1 MFDGSHRT
9 NKREINYSGASSS
22 SRTSRKAN
30 LTLARQQRL
39 ARAQA
44 KAKLNASIVIQ
55 RCWRG
60 VRAGQGDTTGR
71 KGIARALDG
80 RFQTIITNS
89 LKTSDDYSSS
99 STGSSSSQQPGSV
112 AIPASL
118 LAFRLSPALSPFYT
132 YSSCNKQKLG
142 ANNDNAPSVE
152 EAMRQD
158 LLQLEKFTHCQQ
170 SQAQNSQISSI
181 AANRLISI
189 TLFLIRQS
197 VSRRNMMDKEE
208 VENRRIFSLLN
219 YLLQSIFSFNNSNT
233 IASDGVFVVDDLRS
247 DRPSDYYM
255 SILRGDKQIMQRM
268 NPAWMINLFSSLR
281 DYVIYHRDHN
291 VDNEEKVMSMDV
303 DDDGTSKNPYDLEL
317 LLKWCCKTILHL
329 ASDAVATMTSA
340 QQLQGDEAL
349 MSSIPQYQQ
358 GIALLASI
366 LFIAPSAF
374 CKSWLDEELT
384 QFLRLLTTQQGGA
397 ADAVKSD
404 TDTIIWSPIF
414 THYLACAITSGH
426 NSQEPNNGHYWTTA
440 LCETLNNHECSVM
453 HHIVIQ
459 ADDVHYD
466 QSDLYTYSVP
476 VILQHTLQ
484 SHHDLATLA
493 TFAAR
498 GENISSWIA
507 DNKSTKYESSFADA
521 AATAAYA
528 TAHGMD
534 VDDDDDDDDEEEEE
548 IEEEALRSQ
557 SVLVQ
562 QPSQRDKRA
571 ASAGRYS
578 RQDLQTLPKLDALY
592 QTKSLRDKKAAADR
606 LKSLSRGKRSSQIEV
621 QCMISL
627 ADRIGKGQWM
637 LTLSNSLFTP
647 TPPQLSST
655 PSFGLVTSSQLLL
668 LQTRARE
675 CYPSALSSVLTSC
688 SGSKAGRNA
697 ASPLLAKLAFHNPSL
712 LGLWECSS
720 QNVSLLERSLSK
732 TANLSQLVTA
742 YEVFSSFCDLF
753 SHHLLAVDDDEFL
766 QRYFSP
772 ANGTAPVVIM
782 AGDIVL
788 SLTKILNDLYL
799 VNPVLAA
806 DISEIKT
813 DAESVLRFQRARL
826 LISGTKLWNSLHE
839 RWCRLYHNVQFC
851 EENSWWFP
859 FLAGQHDNNPII
871 HSQVT
876 TFGDQNDDN
885 EVMEESSVESVDVD
899 EGDAGGDALASSFR
913 DPKMARVLTAIPQSM
928 PFSRRVNLFQS
939 LIDSD
944 KLLMQ
949 DEEATFRHMMMN
961 LDNPDQVDGE
971 MGGRVRVTI
980 HRDALYSDSME
991 TLNSLGKKLR
1001 KKIQVTFVNQHGA
1014 TEAGIDGGGVF
1025 KEFLDDL
1032 IKDAFIPQT
1041 MRNESGEEEQSLVGN
1056 HPDFFSV
1063 TPLQTLQVNVDSDGD
1078 NTALSHYEFL
1088 GRVLGKAIYESI
1100 LVDPQLALPFL
1111 NKLLGK
1117 QNSLDDLKNMDPEFY
1132 KHIKSLRYMSAQD
1145 IKSLGLTFETTAGQ
1159 KKKTVEL
1166 IPGGSN
1172 ILVTKE
1178 NVIQYIHL
1186 VSHQRMNITGSRQTH
1201 AFLHGFRDIIPA
1213 PWVRLFSAYE
1223 FQKLISGDDAVQGID
1238 VQGMMNVT
1246 RYSGGL
1252 HPSQPIVQWLWEV
1265 VNEMNSDQQ
1274 RKFLKFMTS
1283 CSRQPLLGFKSLA
1296 PAPCVQQ
1303 TRLREDNRGVDIAEG
1318 SPIGNVRLPTSST
1331 CMNLLKLPKYTSKEM
1346 LRDKLL
1352 YAIEAAAGFELS

>member
-22 SRTSRKAN
+22 SRTTRKAN
-30 LTLARQQRL
+30 LTLAKQQRL

-60 VRAGQGDTTGR
+60 VWAGLGDSNKAVGR

-80 RFQTIITNS
+80 RFQTS
-89 LKTSDDYSSS
+89 VTSALSASDKSSS
-99 STGSSSSQQPGSV
+99 SSV
-112 AIPASL
+112 ARSASL
-118 LAFRLSPALSPFYT
+118 LAFRLSPALSPFYSS
-132 YSSCNKQKLG
+132 SSCNTK
-142 ANNDNAPSVE
+142 DTSVE
-152 EAMRQD
+152 ASMRRDFLQMHK
-158 LLQLEKFTHCQQ
+158 LLTHCQ
-170 SQAQNSQISSI
+170 SSGQANYITDTTLPQISPI
-181 AANRLISI
+181 AARRLISF
-189 TLFLIRQS
+189 TLFLLRQS
-197 VSRRNMMDKEE
+197 ISRRNMANEE
-208 VENRRIFSLLN
+208 EENRRIISLLH
-219 YLLQSIFSFNNSNT
+219 YLLQSIFSFNNNI
-233 IASDGVFVVDDLRS
+233 IASGGVLEDLSRS

-255 SILRGDKQIMQRM
+255 SIMRGEQHKRQM
-268 NPAWMINLFSSLR
+268 NPGWMINLFSCLR
-281 DYVIYHRDHN
+281 DFVVFHRDN
-291 VDNEEKVMSMDV
+291 NLDNDDKVISMDI
-303 DDDGTSKNPYDLEL
+303 DGGASNPYDLEL

-329 ASDAVATMTSA
+329 ALMADEQDSATISA
-340 QQLQGDEAL
+340 QKLQRHDAL
-349 MSSIPQYQQ
+349 LSIPQYQQ
-358 GIALLASI
+358 GIALLAAI

-384 QFLRLLTTQQGGA
+384 RFLRLLTQQQQQRRN
-397 ADAVKSD
+397 ADSGKSD
-404 TDTIIWSPIF
+404 ADPNIVWSPIF
-414 THYLACAITSGH
+414 THYLSCAIISGTS
-426 NSQEPNNGHYWTTA
+426 SQQSKNDQFWTSA
-440 LCETLNNHECSVM
+440 LCETLNNHECSVV
-453 HHIVIQ
+453 HHIVSQ
-459 ADDVHYD
+459 ADLHCEH
-466 QSDLYTYSVP
+466 SDLYTYSVP
-476 VILQHTLQ
+476 VMLQYTLQ
-484 SHHDLATLA
+484 RHHDLATLA

-498 GENISSWIA
+498 GENISLWIA
-507 DNKSTKYESSFADA
+507 DNNATNCETSVADA
-521 AATAAYA
+521 AATVAYA
-528 TAHGMD
+528 TDGMD
-534 VDDDDDDDDEEEEE
+534 VDDDDE
-548 IEEEALRSQ
+548 EEEALRSQ
-557 SVLVQ
+557 SVSVQQ
-562 QPSQRDKRA
+562 QPSQRDKR
-571 ASAGRYS
+571 STSTSRYS

-592 QTKSLRDKKAAADR
+592 QTKCLRDKKTTIDR
-606 LKSLSRGKRSSQIEV
+606 LRSLSGGARSSQIEV
-621 QCMISL
+621 RYMISL
-627 ADRIGKGQWM
+627 AERIGKGQWM
-637 LTLSNSLFTP
+637 LQLSNSIFTHTLP
-647 TPPQLSST
+647 KISST
-655 PSFGLVTSSQLLL
+655 SPSGLVLSSQLLI

-675 CYPSALSSVLTSC
+675 CYPSAISSVLTSC

-697 ASPLLAKLAFHNPSL
+697 SSPLLAKLAFHNPSL
-712 LGLWECSS
+712 IGFWECSS
-720 QNVSLLERSLSK
+720 QNMYLLARSQSS
-732 TANLSQLVTA
+732 TAKIENPSQLTAA

-766 QRYFSP
+766 ERYFSP
-772 ANGTAPVVIM
+772 TNCQMPGKIV
-782 AGDIVL
+782 AGDIVV
-788 SLTKILNDLYL
+788 SLKKILNDLYW

-806 DISEIKT
+806 DISETKT
-813 DAESVLRFQRARL
+813 DSEAILRFQKARL

-839 RWCRLYHNVQFC
+839 RWCRLYRNVQFC
-851 EENSWWFP
+851 DENSWWFP
-859 FLAGQHDNNPII
+859 FLAGQHDSNPII

-876 TFGDQNDDN
+876 TFVDQNYDD
-885 EVMEESSVESVDVD
+885 EAMEESSVESVGVD

-913 DPKMARVLTAIPQSM
+913 DPKMARVLTAIPQAM

-944 KLLMQ
+944 KLLVQ

-961 LDNPDQVDGE
+961 LDNPDQDGE
-971 MGGRVRVTI
+971 IGGRVRVTI
-980 HRDALYSDSME
+980 HRDALYRDSME
-991 TLNSLGKKLR
+991 TLNPLGKKLR
-1001 KKIQVTFVNQHGA
+1001 KKIQVTFVNRHGA

-1032 IKDAFIPQT
+1032 IKDAFIPRT
-1041 MRNESGEEEQSLVGN
+1041 TRNESGEEEQSSGGN

-1063 TPLQTLQVNVDSDGD
+1063 TPLQTLQVNVDSDG
-1078 NTALSHYEFL
+1078 NQSTLPHYEFL

-1117 QNSLDDLKNMDPEFY
+1117 QNSLDDLKNLDPEFY
-1132 KHIKSLRYMSAQD
+1132 KHIKSLRHMSAQD
-1145 IKSLGLTFETTAGQ
+1145 ITSLGLTFETTTGQ
-1159 KKKTVEL
+1159 NKKTVEL

-1172 ILVTKE
+1172 VLVTKE

-1186 VSHQRMNITGSRQTH
+1186 VSHQRMNIAGSRQTH

-1265 VNEMNSDQQ
+1265 VNEMNPEQQ

-1283 CSRQPLLGFKSLA
+1283 CSRQPLLGFKSLV

-1303 TRLREDNRGVDIAEG
+1303 TRLMEDNRGIDIAEG
-1318 SPIGNVRLPTSST
+1318 SPIGNIRLPTSST
-1331 CMNLLKLPKYTSKEM
+1331 CMNLLKLPKYTSKKM

>member
-44 KAKLNASIVIQ
+44 KAKLNASITIQ

-60 VRAGQGDTTGR
+60 VRTGQADGRNAGR
-71 KGIARALDG
+71 KGIASALDG
-80 RFQTIITNS
+80 RFQTIITDAMNDNA
-89 LKTSDDYSSS
+89 SDNS
-99 STGSSSSQQPGSV
+99 STNSNHHGPV
-112 AIPASL
+112 AMLASI
-118 LAFRLSPALSPFYT
+118 LAFRLSPALSPFYMSSS
-132 YSSCNKQKLG
+132 SSCNKNSGGNEVKE
-142 ANNDNAPSVE
+142 S
-152 EAMRQD
+152 MRQD
-158 LLQLEKFTHCQQ
+158 LLKMEKLLTITT
-170 SQAQNSQISSI
+170 NTPQISPI
-181 AANRLISI
+181 AARKLTSVTLLLLSHSI
-189 TLFLIRQS
+189 
-197 VSRRNMMDKEE
+197 SRRTMNKDGEE
-208 VENRRIFSLLN
+208 ENRRIVSLLN
-219 YLLQSIFSFNNSNT
+219 YLLQSIFSPNNNT
-233 IASDGVFVVDDLRS
+233 VAFGGIVDDLLQS
-247 DRPSDYYM
+247 DRTSDYYM
-255 SILRGDKQIMQRM
+255 SILRGGQDKQQM
-268 NPAWMINLFSSLR
+268 NPTWMINLFLCLR
-281 DYVIYHRDHN
+281 DYVIFHRDSN
-291 VDNEEKVMSMDV
+291 TNDVKAETSMDV
-303 DDDGTSKNPYDLEL
+303 DDGVSNPSDLEL

-329 ASDAVATMTSA
+329 ASNQQDAATTS
-340 QQLQGDEAL
+340 DEQVQDDGTL
-349 MSSIPQYQQ
+349 SSLPQYQQ

-366 LFIAPSAF
+366 LFIAPTVFS
-374 CKSWLDEELT
+374 KSWLDQELT
-384 QFLRLLTTQQGGA
+384 HFLRLLAQMMQRQGGPV
-397 ADAVKSD
+397 DAVKPD
-404 TDTIIWSPIF
+404 NDPIAWSPIF
-414 THYLACAITSGH
+414 THYLSCAIMSGRR
-426 NSQEPNNGHYWTTA
+426 SQQSKKYQPWETA
-440 LCETLNNHECSVM
+440 LYDTLNNHECSVL
-453 HHIVIQ
+453 HHIVTQ
-459 ADDVHYD
+459 ADVHNEK
-466 QSDLYTYSVP
+466 SNLYTYAVP
-476 VILQHTLQ
+476 VILQYALQ
-484 SHHDLATLA
+484 RHQDLATLA
-493 TFAAR
+493 TFEAR
-498 GENISSWIA
+498 GENISSWVEDDKTSNRETSVA
-507 DNKSTKYESSFADA
+507 EA

-528 TAHGMD
+528 TDGMD
-534 VDDDDDDDDEEEEE
+534 VDDEDDEEEES
-548 IEEEALRSQ
+548 LRSH
-557 SVLVQ
+557 SVAMQL
-562 QPSQRDKRA
+562 PSQRDKR
-571 ASAGRYS
+571 STSTSRYS

-592 QTKSLRDKKAAADR
+592 QTKFLRDRKTTADR
-606 LKSLSRGKRSSQIEV
+606 LKALSGGTSGSKIEV

-627 ADRIGKGQWM
+627 AERIGKGQWI
-637 LTLSNSLFTP
+637 LSLSNALFTP
-647 TPPQLSST
+647 TPPHIT
-655 PSFGLVTSSQLLL
+655 SFGLVSSSQLLL

-697 ASPLLAKLAFHNPSL
+697 ASPFLAKLAFHNPSL
-712 LGLWECSS
+712 FGLWECSF
-720 QNVSLLERSLSK
+720 QNVSLLTRSQSS
-732 TANLSQLVTA
+732 TAKISNSSQVVAA

-766 QRYFSP
+766 DRYFSP
-772 ANGTAPVVIM
+772 ADSGNKQGKILAS
-782 AGDIVL
+782 DIVL
-788 SLTKILNDLYL
+788 SLKKILNDLYW
-799 VNPVLAA
+799 VNPVLAS
-806 DISEIKT
+806 DISETNT
-813 DAESVLRFQRARL
+813 DVESILRFQRARL

-839 RWCRLYHNVQFC
+839 RWCRLYRNVQFC

-876 TFGDQNDDN
+876 TFGDQNDHD
-885 EVMEESSVESVDVD
+885 ETMEDSSVESVDVD

-913 DPKMARVLTAIPQSM
+913 DPKIARVLTAIPQAM
-928 PFSRRVNLFQS
+928 PFSRRVSLFQS

-961 LDNPDQVDGE
+961 LDNPDQDGE
-971 MGGRVRVTI
+971 IGGRVRVTI
-980 HRDALYSDSME
+980 HRDALYSDSMN
-991 TLNSLGKKLR
+991 TLNPLGKKLR

-1032 IKDAFIPQT
+1032 ITDAFIPQT
-1041 MRNESGEEEQSLVGN
+1041 TRNENGEEEKSSDDN

-1063 TPLQTLQVNVDSDGD
+1063 TPLQTLQVNLDADGD
-1078 NTALSHYEFL
+1078 LSALSHYEFL

-1117 QNSLDDLKNMDPEFY
+1117 QNSLDDLKNLDPEFY
-1132 KHIKSLRYMSAQD
+1132 KNIKSLRHMSGLE
-1145 IKSLGLTFETTAGQ
+1145 IKSLGLTFETTVG
-1159 KKKTVEL
+1159 KNKTVEL

-1186 VSHQRMNITGSRQTH
+1186 VSHQRMNIAGSRQTH

-1265 VNEMNSDQQ
+1265 VNEMNPDQQ

-1318 SPIGNVRLPTSST
+1318 SPIGNIRLPTSST

-1346 LRDKLL
+1346 LREKLL

>member
-60 VRAGQGDTTGR
+60 VRQGGNNGRAAGR
-71 KGIARALDG
+71 KGVASALDG
-80 RFQTIITNS
+80 RFQTIITDALTDNAI
-89 LKTSDDYSSS
+89 DNS
-99 STGSSSSQQPGSV
+99 STNTSNQNGLAV
-112 AIPASL
+112 AMSASI
-118 LAFRLSPALSPFYT
+118 LAFRLSPALSPFYL
-132 YSSCNKQKLG
+132 SSSPCNKKSG
-142 ANNDNAPSVE
+142 ASDVKES
-152 EAMRQD
+152 MRQD
-158 LLQLEKFTHCQQ
+158 LLKLEKLLTATADTPQL
-170 SQAQNSQISSI
+170 SPI
-181 AANRLISI
+181 AARRLTSV
-189 TLFLIRQS
+189 TLLLLRHS
-197 VSRRNMMDKEE
+197 VSRRNRSKAKQVDE
-208 VENRRIFSLLN
+208 ENRRIMSLLN
-219 YLLQSIFSFNNSNT
+219 YLLQSIFS
-233 IASDGVFVVDDLRS
+233 SDYHTVAAGGIVDDLLQS
-247 DRPSDYYM
+247 HRPSDYYM
-255 SILRGDKQIMQRM
+255 SILCGRQDKRQL
-268 NPAWMINLFSSLR
+268 NPAWMINLFACLR
-281 DYVIYHRDHN
+281 DYVIFHRDN
-291 VDNEEKVMSMDV
+291 SVDDDNKETTMDV
-303 DDDGTSKNPYDLEL
+303 DDGGSNPYDLQL
-317 LLKWCCKTILHL
+317 LLKWCCKTILHV
-329 ASDAVATMTSA
+329 ASMADQQQDYVVATSA
-340 QQLQGDEAL
+340 QQFQCND
-349 MSSIPQYQQ
+349 SSSAPIPQYQQ

-374 CKSWLDEELT
+374 CKAWLDEELT
-384 QFLRLLTTQQGGA
+384 QFLRSLGQIMQQQGGVVSNDSIA
-397 ADAVKSD
+397 
-404 TDTIIWSPIF
+404 WRPLF
-414 THYLACAITSGH
+414 THYLSFAIMNEQ
-426 NSQEPNNGHYWTTA
+426 NSLQSTNDQIWSTA
-440 LCETLNNHECSVM
+440 LNETLNNHECSVL
-453 HHIVIQ
+453 HHIVTQ
-459 ADDVHYD
+459 ADVHRE
-466 QSDLYTYSVP
+466 QSGLYTYAVP
-476 VILQHTLQ
+476 VILQYTLQ
-484 SHHDLATLA
+484 RHHDLATLA

-498 GENISSWIA
+498 GENISSWIEDDKA
-507 DNKSTKYESSFADA
+507 TNRETSVADA

-528 TAHGMD
+528 TDGMD
-534 VDDDDDDDDEEEEE
+534 VDDSDDDEEDES
-548 IEEEALRSQ
+548 LRSQ
-557 SVLVQ
+557 SVSIQL
-562 QPSQRDKRA
+562 PSQRDKR
-571 ASAGRYS
+571 STSTRRYS

-592 QTKSLRDKKAAADR
+592 QTKSFRDKKTTTDR
-606 LKSLSRGKRSSQIEV
+606 LKALGGGAYSNKVEV
-621 QCMISL
+621 LCMMSL

-637 LTLSNSLFTP
+637 LSLSNSLFTLA
-647 TPPQLSST
+647 PPQIT
-655 PSFGLVTSSQLLL
+655 SFGLVSSSQLLL

-675 CYPSALSSVLTSC
+675 CYPSAISSILTSC

-697 ASPLLAKLAFHNPSL
+697 ASPLLAKLAFHNASL
-712 LGLWECSS
+712 LGLWECSY
-720 QNVSLLERSLSK
+720 QNVSLLTKSQSSK
-732 TANLSQLVTA
+732 AKATNKSQVVAA

-766 QRYFSP
+766 DRYFSP
-772 ANGTAPVVIM
+772 SDGNNTPSKILAS
-782 AGDIVL
+782 DIVL
-788 SLTKILNDLYL
+788 SLKKVLNDLYW

-806 DISEIKT
+806 DVSETKT
-813 DAESVLRFQRARL
+813 DVESILRFQRARL

-839 RWCRLYHNVQFC
+839 RWCRLYRNVQFC
-851 EENSWWFP
+851 EESSWWFP
-859 FLAGQHDNNPII
+859 FLAGQHDKNPII

-876 TFGDQNDDN
+876 TFGGQNDDD
-885 EVMEESSVESVDVD
+885 EVMEDSSVESVDVD
-899 EGDAGGDALASSFR
+899 AGDAGGDALASSFR
-913 DPKMARVLTAIPQSM
+913 DPKMARVLTAIPQAM

-939 LIDSD
+939 LIESD
-944 KLLMQ
+944 KLIMQ

-961 LDNPDQVDGE
+961 LDNPDQDGE
-971 MGGRVRVTI
+971 IGGRVRITV

-991 TLNSLGKKLR
+991 ALNPLGKKLR
-1001 KKIQVTFVNQHGA
+1001 KKVQVTFVNEHGT

-1041 MRNESGEEEQSLVGN
+1041 RNDSGEEESSDGT

-1063 TPLQTLQVNVDSDGD
+1063 TPLQTLQVNLESDGD
-1078 NTALSHYEFL
+1078 YSVLSHYEFL

-1132 KHIKSLRYMSAQD
+1132 KHIKSLRHMTAQD
-1145 IKSLGLTFETTAGQ
+1145 IKSLGLTFETTAG
-1159 KKKTVEL
+1159 KSKTVEL

-1172 ILVTKE
+1172 VLVTKE

-1186 VSHQRMNITGSRQTH
+1186 VSHQRMNIAGSRQTH

-1252 HPSQPIVQWLWEV
+1252 HPSQPIVRWLWEV
-1265 VNEMNSDQQ
+1265 VNEMDPDQQ

-1318 SPIGNVRLPTSST
+1318 SPIGNIRLPTSST

>member
-60 VRAGQGDTTGR
+60 VRTGSGDGTGR

-80 RFQTIITNS
+80 RFQAIVTDALNDA
-89 LKTSDDYSSS
+89 SDSS
-99 STGSSSSQQPGSV
+99 STDDANQHGSSV
-112 AIPASL
+112 AILATL
-118 LAFRLSPALSPFYT
+118 LAFRLSPALSSFYT
-132 YSSCNKQKLG
+132 ST
-142 ANNDNAPSVE
+142 NDISVE
-152 EAMRQD
+152 ESMRQD
-158 LLQLEKFTHCQQ
+158 LLKMEKLLTTNTQ
-170 SQAQNSQISSI
+170 QISPI
-181 AANRLISI
+181 AARRLTSV
-189 TLFLIRQS
+189 TLLLLRQS
-197 VSRRNMMDKEE
+197 VSRRNMGKEE
-208 VENRRIFSLLN
+208 EEENRRMISLLN
-219 YLLQSIFSFNNSNT
+219 YLLQTIFSSTNNT
-233 IASDGVFVVDDLRS
+233 AASRGVVDDLLQS
-247 DRPSDYYM
+247 NRPSDYYM
-255 SILRGDKQIMQRM
+255 SILRRGQDKRQSK
-268 NPAWMINLFSSLR
+268 PAWMINLFSCLR
-281 DYVIYHRDHN
+281 DYVIFHRDIN
-291 VDNEEKVMSMDV
+291 VDNGEKATAMDV
-303 DDDGTSKNPYDLEL
+303 DDDKVSNPYDLEL
-317 LLKWCCKTILHL
+317 LLKWCCKTVLHL
-329 ASDAVATMTSA
+329 ASTSDQQDVATAAA
-340 QQLQGDEAL
+340 QNLQGDDVL
-349 MSSIPQYQQ
+349 STILQYQQ

-366 LFIAPSAF
+366 LFIAPSVF
-374 CKSWLDEELT
+374 GKSWLDTELT
-384 QFLRLLTTQQGGA
+384 QFLRSLTQMQQQGGA
-397 ADAVKSD
+397 ADAATSD
-404 TDTIIWSPIF
+404 KDLIPWSPIF
-414 THYLACAITSGH
+414 THYLSCAIMCGN
-426 NSQEPNNGHYWTTA
+426 NSTPSNNDQIWSTA
-440 LCETLNNHECSVM
+440 LCETLNNHECSVL
-453 HHIVIQ
+453 HHIVMQ
-459 ADDVHYD
+459 ADVYHE
-466 QSDLYTYSVP
+466 QRDLYTYSVP
-476 VILQHTLQ
+476 VILQYTLQ
-484 SHHDLATLA
+484 RHHDLATLT

-498 GENISSWIA
+498 GENISSWIE
-507 DNKSTKYESSFADA
+507 DDKKNNSEISVADA

-528 TAHGMD
+528 TDGMD
-534 VDDDDDDDDEEEEE
+534 VDDDDDDDEEDES
-548 IEEEALRSQ
+548 LRSQ
-557 SVLVQ
+557 SVSIQ
-562 QPSQRDKRA
+562 QPSQRDKR
-571 ASAGRYS
+571 STSTSRYS

-592 QTKSLRDKKAAADR
+592 QTKSLLDKKSTTDR
-606 LKSLSRGKRSSQIEV
+606 LRALSRGARGIQIEV

-627 ADRIGKGQWM
+627 AKKVGKGQWM
-637 LTLSNSLFTP
+637 LSLSNSLFTP
-647 TPPQLSST
+647 TTPQLSS
-655 PSFGLVTSSQLLL
+655 FGLVSSSQLLL
-668 LQTRARE
+668 LQTKAQE

-712 LGLWECSS
+712 FGLWECSS
-720 QNVSLLERSLSK
+720 QNVSLLTRSQSSK
-732 TANLSQLVTA
+732 AKIANSPQLVAA

-766 QRYFSP
+766 DRYFSP
-772 ANGTAPVVIM
+772 TDGGNTPGKILASDV
-782 AGDIVL
+782 VL
-788 SLTKILNDLYL
+788 SLKKILNDLYW

-806 DISEIKT
+806 DISET
-813 DAESVLRFQRARL
+813 NTNAESILRFQRARL

-839 RWCRLYHNVQFC
+839 RWCRLYRNVQFC
-851 EENSWWFP
+851 DENSWWFP
-859 FLAGQHDNNPII
+859 FLAGQHDSNPII

-876 TFGDQNDDN
+876 TFGDQNDDD
-885 EVMEESSVESVDVD
+885 EVMDESSVESVDVD

-913 DPKMARVLTAIPQSM
+913 DPKMARVLTAIPQAM

-961 LDNPDQVDGE
+961 LDNPEQDGE

-980 HRDALYSDSME
+980 HRDALYSDSMN
-991 TLNSLGKKLR
+991 TLNPLGKKLR
-1001 KKIQVTFVNQHGA
+1001 KKVQVTFVNQHGA

-1032 IKDAFIPQT
+1032 IKDAFIPQAT
-1041 MRNESGEEEQSLVGN
+1041 KNESGEEEQSSDDN

-1063 TPLQTLQVNVDSDGD
+1063 TPLQTLQVNLDSDGD
-1078 NTALSHYEFL
+1078 YSALSHYEFL

-1145 IKSLGLTFETTAGQ
+1145 INSLGLTFETTAG
-1159 KKKTVEL
+1159 KNKTVEL
-1166 IPGGSN
+1166 IHGGSN
-1172 ILVTKE
+1172 ILVTKD

-1186 VSHQRMNITGSRQTH
+1186 VSHQRMNIAGSRQTH

-1265 VNEMNSDQQ
+1265 VNEMNSEQQ

-1303 TRLREDNRGVDIAEG
+1303 TRLREDNRGVDIAEE
-1318 SPIGNVRLPTSST
+1318 SPIGNIRLPTSST

>member
-1 MFDGSHRT
+1 LDATIQHNNINMFDGSHRT

-60 VRAGQGDTTGR
+60 VRTGNGDGTGR

-80 RFQTIITNS
+80 RFQTIVTTDALN
-89 LKTSDDYSSS
+89 DSS
-99 STGSSSSQQPGSV
+99 STDDANQHGSSV
-112 AIPASL
+112 AILATL
-118 LAFRLSPALSPFYT
+118 LAFRLSPALSSFYT
-132 YSSCNKQKLG
+132 SS
-142 ANNDNAPSVE
+142 NDISVE
-152 EAMRQD
+152 EYMRQD
-158 LLQLEKFTHCQQ
+158 LLKMEKLLTTNTQ
-170 SQAQNSQISSI
+170 QISPI
-181 AANRLISI
+181 AARRLTSV
-189 TLFLIRQS
+189 TLLLLRQS
-197 VSRRNMMDKEE
+197 VSRRNMGKEE
-208 VENRRIFSLLN
+208 EEENKRMISLLN
-219 YLLQSIFSFNNSNT
+219 YLLQTIFSSTNNT
-233 IASDGVFVVDDLRS
+233 AASRGVVDDLLQS
-247 DRPSDYYM
+247 NRPSDYYM
-255 SILRGDKQIMQRM
+255 SILRRGQDKRQSK
-268 NPAWMINLFSSLR
+268 PAWMINLFLCLR
-281 DYVIYHRDHN
+281 DYVIFHRDIN
-291 VDNEEKVMSMDV
+291 VDNGEKATAMDV
-303 DDDGTSKNPYDLEL
+303 DDDKVSNPYDLEL
-317 LLKWCCKTILHL
+317 LLKWCCKTVLHL
-329 ASDAVATMTSA
+329 ASTSDQQDVATAAA
-340 QQLQGDEAL
+340 QNLQGDDVL
-349 MSSIPQYQQ
+349 STILQYQQ

-366 LFIAPSAF
+366 LFIAPSVF
-374 CKSWLDEELT
+374 SKSWLDTELT
-384 QFLRLLTTQQGGA
+384 QFLRSLTQMQRQGGA
-397 ADAVKSD
+397 VDAVTSD
-404 TDTIIWSPIF
+404 KDLIPWSPIF
-414 THYLACAITSGH
+414 THYLSCAIMCGN
-426 NSQEPNNGHYWTTA
+426 NSTPSNNDQIWSTA
-440 LCETLNNHECSVM
+440 LCETLNNHECSVL
-453 HHIVIQ
+453 HHIVMQ
-459 ADDVHYD
+459 ADVYHE
-466 QSDLYTYSVP
+466 QRDLYTYSVP
-476 VILQHTLQ
+476 VILQYTLQ
-484 SHHDLATLA
+484 RHHDLATLT

-498 GENISSWIA
+498 GENILSWIE
-507 DNKSTKYESSFADA
+507 DNKTSNSETSVADA

-528 TAHGMD
+528 TDGMD
-534 VDDDDDDDDEEEEE
+534 VDDDDDDDEEEES
-548 IEEEALRSQ
+548 LRSQ
-557 SVLVQ
+557 SVSIQ
-562 QPSQRDKRA
+562 QPSQQRDKR
-571 ASAGRYS
+571 STSTSRYS

-592 QTKSLRDKKAAADR
+592 QTKSSRDKKTTTDR
-606 LKSLSRGKRSSQIEV
+606 LRALSRGARGSQIEV

-627 ADRIGKGQWM
+627 AEKVGKGQWM
-637 LTLSNSLFTP
+637 LSLSNSLFTP
-647 TPPQLSST
+647 TTPQLSS
-655 PSFGLVTSSQLLL
+655 FGLVSSSQLLL
-668 LQTRARE
+668 LQTRAQE

-712 LGLWECSS
+712 FGLWECSS
-720 QNVSLLERSLSK
+720 QNVPLLTRSQSSK
-732 TANLSQLVTA
+732 AKIANSPQLVTA
-742 YEVFSSFCDLF
+742 CEVFSSFCDLF

-766 QRYFSP
+766 ERYFSP
-772 ANGTAPVVIM
+772 TNGGNTQGKILASDV
-782 AGDIVL
+782 VL
-788 SLTKILNDLYL
+788 SLKKILNDLYW

-806 DISEIKT
+806 DISETNT
-813 DAESVLRFQRARL
+813 DAESILRFQRARL

-839 RWCRLYHNVQFC
+839 RWCRLYRNVQFC
-851 EENSWWFP
+851 DENSWWFP
-859 FLAGQHDNNPII
+859 FLAGQHDSNPII

-876 TFGDQNDDN
+876 TFGDQNDDD
-885 EVMEESSVESVDVD
+885 EVMDESSVESVDVD

-913 DPKMARVLTAIPQSM
+913 DPKMARVLTAIPQAM

-961 LDNPDQVDGE
+961 LDNPEQDGE

-980 HRDALYSDSME
+980 HRDALYSDSMN
-991 TLNSLGKKLR
+991 TLNPLGKKLR
-1001 KKIQVTFVNQHGA
+1001 KKVQVTFVNQHGA

-1032 IKDAFIPQT
+1032 IKDAFIPQAT
-1041 MRNESGEEEQSLVGN
+1041 KNESGEEEQSSDDN

-1063 TPLQTLQVNVDSDGD
+1063 TPLQTLQVNLDSDGD
-1078 NTALSHYEFL
+1078 YSALSHYEFL

-1145 IKSLGLTFETTAGQ
+1145 INSLGLTFETTAG
-1159 KKKTVEL
+1159 KNKTVEL

-1186 VSHQRMNITGSRQTH
+1186 VSHQRMNIAGSRQTH

-1265 VNEMNSDQQ
+1265 VNEMNSEQQ

-1303 TRLREDNRGVDIAEG
+1303 TRLREDNRGVDIAEE
-1318 SPIGNVRLPTSST
+1318 SPIGNIRLPTSST

>member
-30 LTLARQQRL
+30 LTLAKEQRL

-60 VRAGQGDTTGR
+60 VRAGQGDGTIISEKAVGR
-71 KGIARALDG
+71 KGIATALDG
-80 RFQTIITNS
+80 RFQTIVTNALS
-89 LKTSDDYSSS
+89 ASDNSSS
-99 STGSSSSQQPGSV
+99 SSNQHGSV
-112 AIPASL
+112 AMSASL

-132 YSSCNKQKLG
+132 SSSCNTK
-142 ANNDNAPSVE
+142 DTSVE
-152 EAMRQD
+152 ESMRQD
-158 LLQLEKFTHCQQ
+158 LLQMEKLVTHCQ
-170 SQAQNSQISSI
+170 SSGQANNVTTTVPPQISAI
-181 AANRLISI
+181 AARRLISI
-189 TLFLIRQS
+189 TLCLLRQS
-197 VSRRNMMDKEE
+197 ISRRNNMANEE
-208 VENRRIFSLLN
+208 EENRRIISLLN
-219 YLLQSIFSFNNSNT
+219 YLLQSIFSSNNNT
-233 IASDGVFVVDDLRS
+233 IASGGVVDDLSRS

-255 SILRGDKQIMQRM
+255 SILRGEQHPKRQM
-268 NPAWMINLFSSLR
+268 NPAWMINLFLCLR
-281 DYVIYHRDHN
+281 DYVIFHRDN
-291 VDNEEKVMSMDV
+291 NADNEEKTMSMDV
-303 DDDGTSKNPYDLEL
+303 DGDASNPYDLKL

-329 ASDAVATMTSA
+329 ASMAEQQDAATTSA
-340 QQLQGDEAL
+340 QQLQGDDDL
-349 MSSIPQYQQ
+349 LSIPQYQQ

-366 LFIAPSAF
+366 LYIAPSAF
-374 CKSWLDEELT
+374 CKTWLDEELT
-384 QFLRLLTTQQGGA
+384 QFLRLLTQKQQQGRGA
-397 ADAVKSD
+397 EAVKSV
-404 TDTIIWSPIF
+404 TDPIIMWSPIF
-414 THYLACAITSGH
+414 THYLSCAAIMSGR
-426 NSQEPNNGHYWTTA
+426 NSQQSNNDQFWTTA

-453 HHIVIQ
+453 DHIVTQ
-459 ADDVHYD
+459 ADLHQE

-476 VILQHTLQ
+476 VILQYTLQ
-484 SHHDLATLA
+484 RHRDLATLA

-498 GENISSWIA
+498 GENISSWMA
-507 DNKSTKYESSFADA
+507 DSKATNCETSVADA

-528 TAHGMD
+528 TDGMD
-534 VDDDDDDDDEEEEE
+534 VDDDDDEEEEE
-548 IEEEALRSQ
+548 TLRAQ
-557 SVLVQ
+557 SVSVPQ
-562 QPSQRDKRA
+562 QPSQRDKR
-571 ASAGRYS
+571 STSTTRYS
-578 RQDLQTLPKLDALY
+578 RQDFQTLPKLDALY
-592 QTKSLRDKKAAADR
+592 QTKCLRDKKATIDR
-606 LKSLSRGKRSSQIEV
+606 LRSLSGGSRSSQIEV
-621 QCMISL
+621 RCMISL
-627 ADRIGKGQWM
+627 AERIGKGQWV
-637 LTLSNSLFTP
+637 LQLSNSLFTP
-647 TPPQLSST
+647 TIPKISST
-655 PSFGLVTSSQLLL
+655 SSCVPSSQLLI
-668 LQTRARE
+668 LQSMARE

-712 LGLWECSS
+712 VGLWECSS
-720 QNVSLLERSLSK
+720 QNVSLLARSQPS
-732 TANLSQLVTA
+732 TTTIVNPSQLVAA
-742 YEVFSSFCDLF
+742 YEVFSCFCDLF

-766 QRYFSP
+766 ERYFSP
-772 ANGTAPVVIM
+772 TNCNAPGKIV

-788 SLTKILNDLYL
+788 SLKKILNDLYW

-806 DISEIKT
+806 DISETKT
-813 DAESVLRFQRARL
+813 DAESILRFQRARL

-839 RWCRLYHNVQFC
+839 RWCRLYRNVQFC

-859 FLAGQHDNNPII
+859 FLAGQHDSNPII

-876 TFGDQNDDN
+876 MFGDQNDDD
-885 EVMEESSVESVDVD
+885 EAMEESSVESIGVD

-913 DPKMARVLTAIPQSM
+913 DPKIA
-928 PFSRRVNLFQS
+928 
-939 LIDSD
+939 

-949 DEEATFRHMMMN
+949 DEEATFRHMLMN
-961 LDNPDQVDGE
+961 LDNPDQDGE
-971 MGGRVRVTI
+971 IGGRVRVTI
-980 HRDALYSDSME
+980 HRDALYSDSMD
-991 TLNSLGKKLR
+991 TLNPLGKKLR
-1001 KKIQVTFVNQHGA
+1001 KKIQVTFVNRHGA

-1041 MRNESGEEEQSLVGN
+1041 TRNESGEEEQASDGN

-1063 TPLQTLQVNVDSDGD
+1063 TPLETLQVNVDSDGD
-1078 NTALSHYEFL
+1078 RLALPHYEFL

-1117 QNSLDDLKNMDPEFY
+1117 QNSLDDLKNLDPEFY

-1145 IKSLGLTFETTAGQ
+1145 IKSLGLTFETTTGQ
-1159 KKKTVEL
+1159 NKKTVEL
-1166 IPGGSN
+1166 IPGGNN

-1186 VSHQRMNITGSRQTH
+1186 VSHERMNIAGSRQTH

-1265 VNEMNSDQQ
+1265 VYEMTPDQQ

-1283 CSRQPLLGFKSLA
+1283 CSRQPLLGFKSLV

-1303 TRLREDNRGVDIAEG
+1303 TRLMEDNRGIDIAEG
-1318 SPIGNVRLPTSST
+1318 SPIGNIRLPTSST